1 MANKIPSFLLV
12 QSTPGSIKQETGK
25 VKVPFLERG
34 IDHLAGVIKN
44 GYAQWEFSSQTG
56 FFQKIDARVKVLFLL
71 FFILIVSLK
80 RDVLPETYICIFV
93 FVLTLLSRLSI
104 LRVYRRVLFL
114 GFLFGFLIALP
125 SAFNVITKGEIVLP
139 VARLSRPYH
148 FWIYQIPAEIGMTR
162 EGIYGVAMLTMRV
175 INSLSLSFLVLYTT
189 PFHEIIKAL
198 KVLKVP
204 DSFLIIIT
212 LCYKYIFIFSKTV
225 EDMHLA
231 KKSRMV
237 RKLSS
242 TEAREWIAGR
252 MAFIFGKARLRCEE
266 VFEAMIG
273 RGFSDTIRFYGFR
286 KMRMADWCAAMF
298 LFFAGILFLFI

>member
-1 MANKIPSFLLV
+1 MANKIPSFLLA
-12 QSTPGSIKQETGK
+12 QSTPASVKNGREK

-44 GYAQWEFSSQTG
+44 GYAQWELSSQNG

-80 RDVLPETYICIFV
+80 RDVLPETYIWVFV
-93 FVLTLLSRLSI
+93 FMLALFSRLSI
-104 LRVYRRVLFL
+104 LKVYKRVLFL

-125 SAFNVITKGEIVLP
+125 SVFNVITKGEIVLP
-139 VARLSRPYH
+139 VARLSRPYS
-148 FWIYQIPAEIGMTR
+148 FWIYHIPADIGITR

-175 INSLSLSFLVLYTT
+175 INSLSLSFLVLHTT
-189 PFHEIIKAL
+189 PFHEIVRAL

-212 LCYKYIFIFSKTV
+212 LCYKYIFVLSKTV

-231 KKSRMV
+231 KKSRIV
-237 RKLSS
+237 RELSNA
-242 TEAREWIAGR
+242 EAREWIMGR
-252 MAFIFGKARLRCEE
+252 IAFIYRKTQLRCEE
-266 VFEAMIG
+266 VFKAMIG
-273 RGFSDTIRFYGFR
+273 RGFSDTIKFYGFR
-286 KMRMADWCAAMF
+286 KMRMSDWCAAIF
-298 LFFAGILFLFI
+298 LFFAGILFLVI